1 MKNRTNNKNSTMTV
15 GSRHKNKGLVIIAV
29 LWMVVVLMVMAAILG
44 RKSRLDMKVC
54 LVSMEAVRCKWACRA
69 GIEKA
74 IAVLNEDETEN
85 DSLLDLWSDNAEDF
99 NDIMLNKCWFTVRVI
114 DESSKLNINT
124 ITKEQLLGLPDMV
137 EEIADAIIDWRDS
150 DDTPSGGG
158 VESGY
163 YEGLTYGYW
172 ARNGPFRTIR
182 ELLLVKDVTEE
193 LFYGE
198 DTNLNGRL
206 DYNERDGQESP
217 PSDDGDN
224 ILDVGWAA
232 YLTCYPSGGAQSSS
246 GQTSGTSGQTSAG
259 STPTSGGSIPTS
271 GGSTPTS
278 GGSTPTSGRST
289 PTSSGS
295 TTTSGSSSQTSTNPG
310 QTTSTSTTQASMKIN
325 INTASDIVLAA
336 LLGGGDEAE
345 RTAQAILAYRDTLAD
360 GIEDISELTEQSV
373 LSSDVF
379 SQIEDYITTSS
390 DIFTIRCF
398 ATADR
403 NGLDGATLQTEA
415 VVDRSSRPCKILF
428 WYQGTN

>member
-1 MKNRTNNKNSTMTV
+1 MKTRADKTHNKNSKSTAC
-15 GSRHKNKGLVIIAV
+15 SRRQDKGLVIIAV

-54 LVSMEAVRCKWACRA
+54 LARMETVRCKWACRA

-85 DSLLDLWSDNAEDF
+85 DTFLDIWSDNAEDF

-150 DDTPSGGG
+150 DDTPSGLG

-163 YEGLTYGYW
+163 YESLTYGYI
-172 ARNGPFRTIR
+172 ARNGSFKTIR

-217 PSDDGDN
+217 PADDGDN

-232 YLTCYPSGGAQSSS
+232 YLTCYPPDSSESSTTDTNADQQQTSGGQQQTSDNQQQTSGGRQETPDGQQQTPGGTQQTS
-246 GQTSGTSGQTSAG
+246 GNTGQTSGGTEQTSE
-259 STPTSGGSIPTS
+259 ST
-271 GGSTPTS
+271 
-278 GGSTPTSGRST
+278 
-289 PTSSGS
+289 
-295 TTTSGSSSQTSTNPG
+295 SQTST
-310 QTTSTSTTQASMKIN
+310 KIN

-345 RTAQAILAYRDTLAD
+345 RTAQTIITYRDSLAD
-360 GIEDISELTEQSV
+360 GIEDASELNEQGI
-373 LSSDVF
+373 LDDDIF
-379 SQIEDYITTSS
+379 EQLEEYITTSS

-403 NGLDGATLQTEA
+403 NGLNGATLQTEA